1 MKSTVTEENYNNY
14 MDFAVWFRKLSC
26 DIRLNSAHFL
36 QLLLQWI
43 CDTYRMEDKNVIHVY
58 VWPINPVEN
67 EVNKY
72 LIKPYITFFN
82 PKDVKCNYM
91 YIAWFIL
98 VKSFQYSIIWVPQ
111 KIPFLFVPLQ
121 SLLST
126 IIKQHT
132 TNKCPND
139 DFFLLKKPN
148 VFTT

>member
-1 MKSTVTEENYNNY
+1 

-67 EVNKY
+67 EVNKC

-98 VKSFQYSIIWVPQ
+98 VKSFQYSIIWVQ
-111 KIPFLFVPLQ
+111 YHKKSLFYFVPLQ

-139 DFFLLKKPN
+139 NFFLLKNPPMFLPPSQSKH
-148 VFTT
+148 V